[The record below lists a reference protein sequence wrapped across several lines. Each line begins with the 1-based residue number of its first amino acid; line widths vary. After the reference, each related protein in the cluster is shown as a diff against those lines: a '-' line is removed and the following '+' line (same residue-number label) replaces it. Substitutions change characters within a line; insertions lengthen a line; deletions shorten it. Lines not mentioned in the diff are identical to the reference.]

1 MSTRNVR
8 ILAFAGSSRAGS
20 YNVRL
25 LAHAVELLRARGA
38 DVDVLDL
45 GALDLPLYNADDEA
59 AHGAPAGVQRLRE
72 AMRANDALLIASPE
86 YNCFFT
92 PLLKNAIDWASRPD
106 PGQPSPFAGKFAA
119 LLAASPGALGGVR
132 GLPAL
137 RILLSNLGVLVLPG
151 QLAVPLAHEAFA
163 DDGSLRDARLEKT
176 LGEVVGALLTAFK
189 PA

>member
-45 GALDLPLYNADDEA
+45 GALDLPLYYADDEA

-86 YNCFFT
+86 YNASVSGV
-92 PLLKNAIDWASRPD
+92 LKNAIDWASRP
-106 PGQPSPFAGKFAA
+106 PHQPLDFA
-119 LLAASPGALGGVR
+119 LLQQAGT
-132 GLPAL
+132 
-137 RILLSNLGVLVLPG
+137 
-151 QLAVPLAHEAFA
+151 VPVAG
-163 DDGSLRDARLEKT
+163 DTDNR
-176 LGEVVGALLTAFK
+176 LTASNHDALHGSVHGVERHNGGLHLVHLLVDIGDGFHD
-189 PA
+189 